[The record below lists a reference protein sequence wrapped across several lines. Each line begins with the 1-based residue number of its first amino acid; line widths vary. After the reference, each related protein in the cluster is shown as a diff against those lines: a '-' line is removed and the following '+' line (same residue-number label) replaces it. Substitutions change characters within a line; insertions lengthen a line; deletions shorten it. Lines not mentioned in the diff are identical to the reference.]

1 MQEELI
7 PAEVT
12 CYSFTR
18 TIWKG
23 LVPPRVELFVWFV
36 LIGRVNTKDRLSRF
50 GIISQEDVTCVL
62 CNNGVDDVHHLFLGC
77 IFTWQVWSAW
87 TSAFGQRWSYPGSMK
102 EHFLSWT
109 EEPRRMEE
117 RNHRLRCFCAIVW
130 NLWLERNRRIFQHTS
145 KEVEEII
152 NMSSS
157 STNEWSGVDPFR
169 C

>member
-12 CYSFTR
+12 SYSFTR
-18 TIWKG
+18 TVWKG

-50 GIISQEDVTCVL
+50 GIISQEDIICVL
-62 CNNGVDDVHHLFLGC
+62 CNHDVEH
-77 IFTWQVWSAW
+77 VWSAW
-87 TSAFGQRWSYPGSMK
+87 VSAFGRQWSLPGSMK

-109 EEPRRMEE
+109 EDPGRMKE
-117 RNHRLRCFCAIVW
+117 RNHRLRCFYAIVW
-130 NLWLERNRRIFQHTS
+130 NLWLERNRRIFQDTC
-145 KEVEEII
+145 KGVEEII
-152 NMSSS
+152 NMTTNSV
-157 STNEWSGVDPFR
+157 NEWSGGDSFS